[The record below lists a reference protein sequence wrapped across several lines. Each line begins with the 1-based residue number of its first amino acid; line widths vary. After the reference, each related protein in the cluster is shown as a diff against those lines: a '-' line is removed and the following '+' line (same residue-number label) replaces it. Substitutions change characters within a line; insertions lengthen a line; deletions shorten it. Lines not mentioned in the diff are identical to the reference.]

1 MLADR
6 GRGQPILRT
15 SRLNNGRVRAR
26 GTRQGRIIRKL
37 FYPTAPINRL
47 ATFRLLAFQTS
58 LPTALVAVPEYEEKY
73 CFPVSQTVTM
83 TDRGKGGKTY
93 GTEQHSR

>member
-15 SRLNNGRVRAR
+15 CRLNDGRVRAR

-37 FYPTAPINRL
+37 FNPTAPVDGL
-47 ATFRLLAFQTS
+47 ATLRLLPLQTS
-58 LPTALVAVPEYEEKY
+58 LPATLMAVPEDEEQDY
-73 CFPVSQTVTM
+73 FQLARP
-83 TDRGKGGKTY
+83 
-93 GTEQHSR
+93 